1 MINEAK
7 QMPQA
12 VEAENAVIGAL
23 MLDSRSFTEI
33 ESIVAIDDFYLEKNR
48 ILFETISNI
57 NRNRGVVDMITV
69 MQELIRVGKLDDIGG
84 AFAISELSTMVSS
97 SNHIKYHA
105 QIVKDKSIARRIITL
120 TSLVQDKAFEQTGD
134 ISETVE
140 FLEKSITEVNTNT
153 SEISSITLADA
164 IKKSTDKAAEIQ
176 SLREKGIDVSIKTG
190 LTELNREFN
199 GGFRAPDLIIIGG
212 RPSMGKALPMNAK
225 VLTPKGFVLN
235 KDLKI
240 GDSVASID
248 GKRSIVTGIYPQGVI
263 KTYEIEFS
271 DGRKRECCGEHLWE
285 VNSNEFIDKSKVLTT
300 LQIKSIL
307 NDKSFKGKLDIPLFC
322 GEYGVDKS
330 DACALYATV
339 NWNRESR
346 LNTVRLIVGNYL
358 KINKFGQIS
367 FFTTSEIFGRYIQNL
382 FWSLGYICYM
392 KKVNLEYRMSVY
404 SKNQEELFDDEN
416 TKALVRNA
424 KPNRLLIVSVKEK
437 SFTECQCISVS
448 HERALYITD
457 DYIVTHNTQF
467 ALHFAKYAAYS
478 RKQVLFIS
486 IEMTASQLA
495 DRLLLEDDR
504 ISMYNLRTGN
514 LSNDEWG
521 YLDKRAG
528 ELYNLNINIAD
539 NHNIRY
545 INNIKS
551 EARRMKRKDKLD
563 IMFID
568 YLGLIRTNM
577 KFGTR
582 DLEIG
587 YITGELKNLAKELN
601 IPIVLLS
608 QLSRPPKG
616 ISVKEPQL
624 EDLRESGN
632 IEQDADVVMFIH
644 RPSYYDPTITNSLG
658 ESWDNKGKLIIS
670 KYREGAR
677 NRDIIFKHDDAFKKI
692 FDDDDNSK
700 PIIPENFKRVNYSEP
715 DAPLPF

>member
-23 MLDSRSFTEI
+23 MLDSRSFAEI

-105 QIVKDKSIARRIITL
+105 QIVKDKAIARRIITL

-176 SLREKGIDVSIKTG
+176 SLREKGIDISIKTG

-225 VLTPKGFVLN
+225 VLTSKGFVLN

-271 DGRKRECCGEHLWE
+271 DGRKMECCGEHLWE

-307 NDKSFKGKLDIPLFC
+307 NDKSFKG
-322 GEYGVDKS
+322 
-330 DACALYATV
+330 
-339 NWNRESR
+339 
-346 LNTVRLIVGNYL
+346 
-358 KINKFGQIS
+358 
-367 FFTTSEIFGRYIQNL
+367 
-382 FWSLGYICYM
+382 
-392 KKVNLEYRMSVY
+392 
-404 SKNQEELFDDEN
+404 
-416 TKALVRNA
+416 
-424 KPNRLLIVSVKEK
+424 
-437 SFTECQCISVS
+437 
-448 HERALYITD
+448 
-457 DYIVTHNTQF
+457 
-467 ALHFAKYAAYS
+467 
-478 RKQVLFIS
+478 
-486 IEMTASQLA
+486 
-495 DRLLLEDDR
+495 
-504 ISMYNLRTGN
+504 
-514 LSNDEWG
+514 
-521 YLDKRAG
+521 
-528 ELYNLNINIAD
+528 
-539 NHNIRY
+539 
-545 INNIKS
+545 
-551 EARRMKRKDKLD
+551 KLD

-644 RPSYYDPTITNSLG
+644 RPSYYDPTVTNSLG

>member
-23 MLDSRSFTEI
+23 MLDSRSFAEI

-105 QIVKDKSIARRIITL
+105 QIVKDKAIARRIITL

-176 SLREKGIDVSIKTG
+176 SLREKGIDISIKTG

-212 RPSMGKALPMNAK
+212 RPSMGK
-225 VLTPKGFVLN
+225 
-235 KDLKI
+235 
-240 GDSVASID
+240 
-248 GKRSIVTGIYPQGVI
+248 
-263 KTYEIEFS
+263 
-271 DGRKRECCGEHLWE
+271 
-285 VNSNEFIDKSKVLTT
+285 
-300 LQIKSIL
+300 
-307 NDKSFKGKLDIPLFC
+307 
-322 GEYGVDKS
+322 
-330 DACALYATV
+330 
-339 NWNRESR
+339 
-346 LNTVRLIVGNYL
+346 
-358 KINKFGQIS
+358 
-367 FFTTSEIFGRYIQNL
+367 
-382 FWSLGYICYM
+382 
-392 KKVNLEYRMSVY
+392 
-404 SKNQEELFDDEN
+404 
-416 TKALVRNA
+416 
-424 KPNRLLIVSVKEK
+424 
-437 SFTECQCISVS
+437 
-448 HERALYITD
+448 
-457 DYIVTHNTQF
+457 TQF
-467 ALHFAKYAAYS
+467 ALHFAKHAAYS

-644 RPSYYDPTITNSLG
+644 RPSYYDPTVTNSLG

>member
-1 MINEAK
+1 MINEEK

-23 MLDSRSFTEI
+23 MLDSKSFQEI
-33 ESIVAIDDFYLEKNR
+33 ESVITTDDFYTEKNR

-69 MQELIRVGKLDDIGG
+69 MQELIRVGKLDEIGG

-105 QIVKDKSIARRIITL
+105 HIVKDKSIARRIITL
-120 TSLVQDKAFEQTGD
+120 TSVVQDKAFEQSSD
-134 ISETVE
+134 IAETVE

-153 SEISSITLADA
+153 SEISSISLADA
-164 IKKSTDKAAEIQ
+164 IKKSTDKAVEIQ
-176 SLREKGIDVSIKTG
+176 SLREKGIDISIKTG

-212 RPSMGKALPMNAK
+212 RPSMGK
-225 VLTPKGFVLN
+225 
-235 KDLKI
+235 
-240 GDSVASID
+240 
-248 GKRSIVTGIYPQGVI
+248 
-263 KTYEIEFS
+263 
-271 DGRKRECCGEHLWE
+271 
-285 VNSNEFIDKSKVLTT
+285 
-300 LQIKSIL
+300 
-307 NDKSFKGKLDIPLFC
+307 
-322 GEYGVDKS
+322 
-330 DACALYATV
+330 
-339 NWNRESR
+339 
-346 LNTVRLIVGNYL
+346 
-358 KINKFGQIS
+358 
-367 FFTTSEIFGRYIQNL
+367 
-382 FWSLGYICYM
+382 
-392 KKVNLEYRMSVY
+392 
-404 SKNQEELFDDEN
+404 
-416 TKALVRNA
+416 
-424 KPNRLLIVSVKEK
+424 
-437 SFTECQCISVS
+437 
-448 HERALYITD
+448 
-457 DYIVTHNTQF
+457 TQF
-467 ALHFAKYAAYS
+467 ALHFAKNAAICN
-478 RKQVLFIS
+478 KNVLFIS

-495 DRLLLEDDR
+495 DRLILEDDR

-514 LSNDEWG
+514 LNNDEWEFIN
-521 YLDKRAG
+521 KRAG

-551 EARRMKRKDKLD
+551 EARRMKRKGKLD

-616 ISVKEPQL
+616 ILVKEPML
-624 EDLRESGN
+624 DDLRESGN
-632 IEQDADVVMFIH
+632 IEQDADVVLFIH
-644 RPSYYDPTITNSLG
+644 RPSYYDSSVTSSNG
-658 ESWDNKGKLIIS
+658 DSWENKGKLIIS

-677 NRDIIFKHDDAFKKI
+677 NRDIIFRHDDKFKKI
-692 FDDDDNSK
+692 FDDDQQQPALESR
-700 PIIPENFKRVNYSEP
+700 FKKVEYVDQSM
-715 DAPLPF
+715 PF

>member
-1 MINEAK
+1 M
-7 QMPQA
+7 
-12 VEAENAVIGAL
+12 
-23 MLDSRSFTEI
+23 
-33 ESIVAIDDFYLEKNR
+33 
-48 ILFETISNI
+48 
-57 NRNRGVVDMITV
+57 
-69 MQELIRVGKLDDIGG
+69 
-84 AFAISELSTMVSS
+84 
-97 SNHIKYHA
+97 
-105 QIVKDKSIARRIITL
+105 
-120 TSLVQDKAFEQTGD
+120 
-134 ISETVE
+134 
-140 FLEKSITEVNTNT
+140 
-153 SEISSITLADA
+153 
-164 IKKSTDKAAEIQ
+164 
-176 SLREKGIDVSIKTG
+176 REKGIDISIKTG

-285 VNSNEFIDKSKVLTT
+285 VNSSKFTNKKKVLTT
-300 LQIKSIL
+300 LQIKDYLSKVRYNGRMSIPMYSGVFGYRKEFIINPYLMGVLLGDGMLTCGASWCKPDKFIVEKISKLIDERYVISEYSGNRFSITSNRNKNMYIDELSRYELL
-307 NDKSFKGKLDIPLFC
+307 NKRSYERFIPYEYMDASRSQRLELLNGLLDTD
-322 GEYGVDKS
+322 GDVDKLGS
-330 DACALYATV
+330 
-339 NWNRESR
+339 
-346 LNTVRLIVGNYL
+346 
-358 KINKFGQIS
+358 IS
-367 FFTTSEIFGRYIQNL
+367 YNSTSERLANDVQEL
-382 FWSLGYICYM
+382 CWSLGYRCSIRKRKSYLNGEM
-392 KKVNLEYRMSVY
+392 MRDSYRLNIS
-404 SKNQEELFDDEN
+404 SKNQCELFDLPRKKERVKN
-416 TKALVRNA
+416 RKV
-424 KPNRLLIVSVKEK
+424 KPLTIVSVKEK

-467 ALHFAKYAAYS
+467 ALHFAKHAAYS

-644 RPSYYDPTITNSLG
+644 RPSYYDPTVTNSLG